1 MKKHKA
7 IKEEITMKRKAA
19 AALLAAL
26 TLSMAMNVWA
36 APSISQI
43 IPENPQVVSGT
54 LTGSQQLAVQNADPS
69 AYADKTVADTVTWAN
84 DDNTVATIK
93 EILTRLGLDTK
104 AEFKDIFGNKVNPTL
119 YEQLTPFVDLV
130 IKEGNNVSYASN
142 GQIKAK
148 ITVEAA
154 KEMKKEDLLL
164 MQVDAT
170 TGKVYFMPIEE
181 FDPVTGEITA
191 TFPTLGPITLLKKVP
206 VVVRDT
212 DPDKYESEKTKELV
226 TKFAEEKKDIE
237 LSDVLDVL
245 KEENETVPETV
256 TIKDKEENDVEI
268 TVANYNSTM
277 GFADL
282 AIKQGQEDY
291 LYDMDGTLEAEAR
304 RDLNDVDWERLVK
317 EAYPE
322 FDVEAAKADPSL
334 LAELEPFTIPG
345 SVILQVNPI
354 TGEEEYIY
362 EPEISFAFAEEE
374 AAEDTTEAAD
384 ADTTKTAEA
393 DTTETT
399 AVAEQTAAKADS
411 TAVSTEEA
419 DQKNFWEVPDEDKE
433 EDNVLPDLVLK
444 AEYRSM
450 GPFALFL
457 EK

>member
-1 MKKHKA
+1 
-7 IKEEITMKRKAA
+7 MKRKAA

-104 AEFKDIFGNKVNPTL
+104 AEFKDIFENKVNPTL

-130 IKEGNNVSYASN
+130 IKDGNNVSYASN

-191 TFPTLGPITLLKKVP
+191 TFPTLGPIALLKKVP

-212 DPDKYESEKTKELV
+212 DPDKYESEKAKELV
-226 TKFAEEKKDIE
+226 TKFADEKKDIE

-256 TIKDKEENDVEI
+256 AIKDKEDNDVEI
-268 TVANYNSTM
+268 TVANYNSAM

-345 SVILQVNPI
+345 SVILQVNPV

-362 EPEISFAFAEEE
+362 EPEISFAFEEEE
-374 AAEDTTEAAD
+374 AAEDTTKAAD
-384 ADTTKTAEA
+384 ADATETADA
-393 DTTETT
+393 NTAETT

-411 TAVSTEEA
+411 TAVSTEDA
-419 DQKNFWEVPDEDKE
+419 DQENFWEVPDEDKE

-444 AEYRSM
+444 AEYRTM

>member
-1 MKKHKA
+1 
-7 IKEEITMKRKAA
+7 MKRKAA

-54 LTGSQQLAVQNADPS
+54 LTSGQQLAVQNADPS
-69 AYADKTVADTVTWAN
+69 AYANKTVADVVKWAN
-84 DDNTVATIK
+84 DDNTIATIK

-104 AEFKDIFGNKVNPTL
+104 EEFKDIFGNKVNPTL

-130 IKEGNNVSYASN
+130 IKEGNNVSYTSN
-142 GQIKAK
+142 GQIRAK

-212 DPDKYESEKTKELV
+212 DPDKYESEKAKDMV
-226 TKFAEEKKDIE
+226 TKFADQKQDIE
-237 LSDVLDVL
+237 LADVLDVL
-245 KEENETVPETV
+245 KDETEVVPETV
-256 TIKDKEENDVEI
+256 TIQDKEEKDVEI
-268 TVANYNSTM
+268 TVADYNSAM

-304 RDLNDVDWERLVK
+304 RDLNDVDWERIVK

-345 SVILQVNPI
+345 SFILQVNPI

-362 EPEISFAFAEEE
+362 EPEISFAFEK
-374 AAEDTTEAAD
+374 EDADKADETAAD
-384 ADTTKTAEA
+384 AENTADAA
-393 DTTETT
+393 DTTATT
-399 AVAEQTAAKADS
+399 AVAEQTAVKADS
-411 TAVSTEEA
+411 TTASSDVA
-419 DQKNFWEVPDEDKE
+419 DQENFWEVPDEDKE

-457 EK
+457 QKDAQ

>member
-1 MKKHKA
+1 
-7 IKEEITMKRKAA
+7 MKRKAA

-54 LTGSQQLAVQNADPS
+54 LAGSQQLAVQNADPS

-93 EILTRLGLDTK
+93 EILTRLSLDTK
-104 AEFKDIFGNKVNPTL
+104 AEFKDIFENKVNPTL

-130 IKEGNNVSYASN
+130 IKDGNNVSYASN

-191 TFPTLGPITLLKKVP
+191 TFPTLGPIALLKKVP

-212 DPDKYESEKTKELV
+212 DPDKYESEKAKELV
-226 TKFAEEKKDIE
+226 TKFADEKKDIE

-362 EPEISFAFAEEE
+362 EPEISFAFEEEE

-384 ADTTKTAEA
+384 A

-411 TAVSTEEA
+411 TAVSTEDA
-419 DQKNFWEVPDEDKE
+419 DQENFWEVPDEDKE

>member
-7 IKEEITMKRKAA
+7 IKEGTTMKRKAAA

-191 TFPTLGPITLLKKVP
+191 TFPTLGPIALLKKVP

-212 DPDKYESEKTKELV
+212 DPDKYESEKAKELV

-374 AAEDTTEAAD
+374 AAEDTTE
-384 ADTTKTAEA
+384 TAEA

-419 DQKNFWEVPDEDKE
+419 DQENFWEVPDEDKE

>member
-1 MKKHKA
+1 
-7 IKEEITMKRKAA
+7 MKRKAA

-26 TLSMAMNVWA
+26 TLSMTMNVWA

-104 AEFKDIFGNKVNPTL
+104 AEFKDIFENKVNPTL

-130 IKEGNNVSYASN
+130 IKDGNNVSYASN

-191 TFPTLGPITLLKKVP
+191 TFPTLGPIALLKKVP

-212 DPDKYESEKTKELV
+212 DPDKYESEKAKELA
-226 TKFAEEKKDIE
+226 TNFADEKKDIE

-334 LAELEPFTIPG
+334 LAELEPFTIPE
-345 SVILQVNPI
+345 SFILQVNPV

-362 EPEISFAFAEEE
+362 EPEISFAFAEKE
-374 AAEDTTEAAD
+374 AAEDTT
-384 ADTTKTAEA
+384 KTADA

-411 TAVSTEEA
+411 TAVSTEAA
-419 DQKNFWEVPDEDKE
+419 DQEKFWAVPDEDKE

>member
-1 MKKHKA
+1 
-7 IKEEITMKRKAA
+7 MKRKAA

-26 TLSMAMNVWA
+26 TLSMTMNVWA

-69 AYADKTVADTVTWAN
+69 AYADKNVADTVTWAN

-104 AEFKDIFGNKVNPTL
+104 AEFRDIFENKVNPTL

-191 TFPTLGPITLLKKVP
+191 TFPTLGSIALLKKVP

-212 DPDKYESEKTKELV
+212 DPDKYESEKAKELV
-226 TKFAEEKKDIE
+226 TKFADEKKDIE

-256 TIKDKEENDVEI
+256 AIKDKEENDVEI
-268 TVANYNSTM
+268 TVANYNSAM

-291 LYDMDGTLEAEAR
+291 LYDMEGTLEAEAR

-345 SVILQVNPI
+345 SVILQVNPV

-374 AAEDTTEAAD
+374 AAEDITKAAD
-384 ADTTKTAEA
+384 ADATETADA

-411 TAVSTEEA
+411 TAVSTEDA

>member
-1 MKKHKA
+1 
-7 IKEEITMKRKAA
+7 MKRKAA

-26 TLSMAMNVWA
+26 TLTMTMNVWA

-54 LTGSQQLAVQNADPS
+54 LAGSQQLAVQNADPS
-69 AYADKTVADTVTWAN
+69 AYADKTAADTVTWAN

-104 AEFKDIFGNKVNPTL
+104 AEFKDIFENKVNPTL

-191 TFPTLGPITLLKKVP
+191 TFPTLGPIALLKKVP

-212 DPDKYESEKTKELV
+212 DPDKYESEKAKELV
-226 TKFAEEKKDIE
+226 TKFADEKKDIE

-256 TIKDKEENDVEI
+256 AIKDKEDNDVEI
-268 TVANYNSTM
+268 TVANYNSAM

-345 SVILQVNPI
+345 SVILQVNPV

-374 AAEDTTEAAD
+374 AAD
-384 ADTTKTAEA
+384 ADTTE
-393 DTTETT
+393 
-399 AVAEQTAAKADS
+399 TAAKADS
-411 TAVSTEEA
+411 TAVSTEDA

-444 AEYRSM
+444 VEYRTM

>member
-1 MKKHKA
+1 MKKYKV
-7 IKEEITMKRKAA
+7 IKEGTTMKRKAA

-26 TLSMAMNVWA
+26 TLSMTMNVWA

-69 AYADKTVADTVTWAN
+69 AYADKNVADTVTWAN

-104 AEFKDIFGNKVNPTL
+104 AEFKDIFENKVNPTL

-191 TFPTLGPITLLKKVP
+191 TFPTLGPIALLKKVP

-212 DPDKYESEKTKELV
+212 DPDKYESEKAKELV
-226 TKFAEEKKDIE
+226 TKFADEKKDIE

-256 TIKDKEENDVEI
+256 AIKDKEENDVEI
-268 TVANYNSTM
+268 TVANYNSAM

-345 SVILQVNPI
+345 SVILQVNPV

-374 AAEDTTEAAD
+374 AAEDITKAAD
-384 ADTTKTAEA
+384 ADATETADA

-411 TAVSTEEA
+411 TAVSTEDA

-444 AEYRSM
+444 AEYRTM

>member
-1 MKKHKA
+1 
-7 IKEEITMKRKAA
+7 MKRKAA

-84 DDNTVATIK
+84 DDTTVATFK
-93 EILTRLGLDTK
+93 EILIRLGLDTK
-104 AEFKDIFGNKVNPTL
+104 AEFKDIFENKVNPTL

-130 IKEGNNVSYASN
+130 IKDGNNVSYASN

-191 TFPTLGPITLLKKVP
+191 TFPTLGPIALLKKVP

-212 DPDKYESEKTKELV
+212 DPDKYESEKAKELV
-226 TKFAEEKKDIE
+226 TKFADEKKDIE

-256 TIKDKEENDVEI
+256 AIKDKEENDVEI
-268 TVANYNSTM
+268 TVENYNSYM
-277 GFADL
+277 VFEDL

-291 LYDMDGTLEAEAR
+291 LYDMDGTLEAKAR

-362 EPEISFAFAEEE
+362 EPEISFAFEEEE
-374 AAEDTTEAAD
+374 AAEDTTKAAD
-384 ADTTKTAEA
+384 ADATETADA

-411 TAVSTEEA
+411 TAVSTEDA
-419 DQKNFWEVPDEDKE
+419 DQENFWEVPDEDKE

-444 AEYRSM
+444 AEYRTM

>member
-1 MKKHKA
+1 
-7 IKEEITMKRKAA
+7 MKRKAA

-104 AEFKDIFGNKVNPTL
+104 AEFKDIFENKVNPTL

-130 IKEGNNVSYASN
+130 IKDGNNVSYASN

-191 TFPTLGPITLLKKVP
+191 TFPTLGPIALLKKVP

-212 DPDKYESEKTKELV
+212 DPDKYESEKAKELV
-226 TKFAEEKKDIE
+226 TKFADEKKDIE

-256 TIKDKEENDVEI
+256 AIKDKEENDVEI
-268 TVANYNSTM
+268 TVANYNSAM

-291 LYDMDGTLEAEAR
+291 LYDMDGTLEAKAR

-362 EPEISFAFAEEE
+362 EPEISFAFEEEE
-374 AAEDTTEAAD
+374 AAEDTTKAAD
-384 ADTTKTAEA
+384 ADATETADA

-411 TAVSTEEA
+411 TAVSTEDA
-419 DQKNFWEVPDEDKE
+419 DQENFWEVPDEDKE

-444 AEYRSM
+444 AEYRTM

>member
-1 MKKHKA
+1 
-7 IKEEITMKRKAA
+7 MKRKAA

-93 EILTRLGLDTK
+93 EILTRLGQDTK

-191 TFPTLGPITLLKKVP
+191 TFPTLGPIALLKKVP

-212 DPDKYESEKTKELV
+212 DPDKYESEKAKELV

-304 RDLNDVDWERLVK
+304 RDINDVDWERLVK

-374 AAEDTTEAAD
+374 AAEDTTEEAD
-384 ADTTKTAEA
+384 ADTTETADA

-411 TAVSTEEA
+411 TAVSTEDA
-419 DQKNFWEVPDEDKE
+419 DQENFWEVPDEDKE

>member
-1 MKKHKA
+1 
-7 IKEEITMKRKAA
+7 MKRKAA

-191 TFPTLGPITLLKKVP
+191 TFPTLGPIALLKKVP

-212 DPDKYESEKTKELV
+212 DPDKYESEKAKELV

-384 ADTTKTAEA
+384 ADTTETADA

-411 TAVSTEEA
+411 TAVSTEDA
-419 DQKNFWEVPDEDKE
+419 DQENFWEVPDEDKE

-444 AEYRSM
+444 AEYRTM

>member
-1 MKKHKA
+1 MKKYKV
-7 IKEEITMKRKAA
+7 IKEGTTMKRKAA

-69 AYADKTVADTVTWAN
+69 AYADKNVADTVTWAN

-104 AEFKDIFGNKVNPTL
+104 AEFKDIFENKVNPTL

-130 IKEGNNVSYASN
+130 IKDGNNVSYASN

-191 TFPTLGPITLLKKVP
+191 TFPTLGPIALLKKVP

-212 DPDKYESEKTKELV
+212 DPDKYESEKAKELV
-226 TKFAEEKKDIE
+226 TKFADEKKDIE

-256 TIKDKEENDVEI
+256 AIKDKEENDVEI
-268 TVANYNSTM
+268 TVANYNSAM

-345 SVILQVNPI
+345 SVILQVNPV

-374 AAEDTTEAAD
+374 AAEDITKAAD
-384 ADTTKTAEA
+384 ADATETADA

-411 TAVSTEEA
+411 TAVSIEDA
-419 DQKNFWEVPDEDKE
+419 DQKNFWKVPDEDKE

-444 AEYRSM
+444 AEYRTM

>member
-1 MKKHKA
+1 
-7 IKEEITMKRKAA
+7 MKRKAA

-104 AEFKDIFGNKVNPTL
+104 AEFKDIFENKVNPTL

-130 IKEGNNVSYASN
+130 IKDGNNVSYASN

-181 FDPVTGEITA
+181 FNPVTGEITA
-191 TFPTLGPITLLKKVP
+191 TFPTLGPIALLKKVP

-212 DPDKYESEKTKELV
+212 DPDKYESEKAKELV
-226 TKFAEEKKDIE
+226 TKFADEKKDIE

-256 TIKDKEENDVEI
+256 AIKDKEDNDVEI
-268 TVANYNSTM
+268 TVANYNSAM

-362 EPEISFAFAEEE
+362 EPEISFAFEEEE
-374 AAEDTTEAAD
+374 AAEDTTKAAD
-384 ADTTKTAEA
+384 ADATETADA

-411 TAVSTEEA
+411 TAVSTEDA
-419 DQKNFWEVPDEDKE
+419 DQENFWEVPDEDKE

-444 AEYRSM
+444 AEYRTM

>member
-1 MKKHKA
+1 
-7 IKEEITMKRKAA
+7 MKRKAA

-154 KEMKKEDLLL
+154 KEMKKENLLL

-181 FDPVTGEITA
+181 FNPVTGEITA

-212 DPDKYESEKTKELV
+212 DPDKYESEKAKELV

-268 TVANYNSTM
+268 TVANYNSAM

-374 AAEDTTEAAD
+374 TAEDTTEAAD
-384 ADTTKTAEA
+384 A

-411 TAVSTEEA
+411 TAVGTEDA
-419 DQKNFWEVPDEDKE
+419 DQENFWEVPDEDKE

>member
-1 MKKHKA
+1 
-7 IKEEITMKRKAA
+7 MKRKAA

-212 DPDKYESEKTKELV
+212 DPDKYESEKAKELV
-226 TKFAEEKKDIE
+226 TKFADEKKDIE

-268 TVANYNSTM
+268 TVANYNSAM

-374 AAEDTTEAAD
+374 AAEDTTKAAD
-384 ADTTKTAEA
+384 A

-411 TAVSTEEA
+411 TAVSTEDA
-419 DQKNFWEVPDEDKE
+419 DQENFWEVPDEDKE

>member
-1 MKKHKA
+1 
-7 IKEEITMKRKAA
+7 MKRKAA

-104 AEFKDIFGNKVNPTL
+104 AEFKDIFENKVNPTL

-170 TGKVYFMPIEE
+170 TGKVYFMPIEA

-212 DPDKYESEKTKELV
+212 DPDKYESEKAKELV

-256 TIKDKEENDVEI
+256 AIKDKEDNDVEI
-268 TVANYNSTM
+268 TVANYNSAM

-374 AAEDTTEAAD
+374 AADATTEAAD
-384 ADTTKTAEA
+384 ADTTKTADA

-411 TAVSTEEA
+411 TVAGTEDA
-419 DQKNFWEVPDEDKE
+419 DQENFWEVPDEDKE

>member
-1 MKKHKA
+1 
-7 IKEEITMKRKAA
+7 MKRKAA

-104 AEFKDIFGNKVNPTL
+104 AEFKDIFENKVNPTL

-170 TGKVYFMPIEE
+170 TGKVYFMPIEA

-212 DPDKYESEKTKELV
+212 DPDKYESEKAKELV

-268 TVANYNSTM
+268 TVANYNSAM

-374 AAEDTTEAAD
+374 AADATTEAAD
-384 ADTTKTAEA
+384 ADTTKTADA

-411 TAVSTEEA
+411 TVAGTEDA
-419 DQKNFWEVPDEDKE
+419 DQENFWEVPDEDKE

>member
-1 MKKHKA
+1 
-7 IKEEITMKRKAA
+7 MKRKAA

-104 AEFKDIFGNKVNPTL
+104 AEFKDIFENKVNPTL

-130 IKEGNNVSYASN
+130 IKDGNNVSYASN

-191 TFPTLGPITLLKKVP
+191 TFPTLGPIALLKKVP

-212 DPDKYESEKTKELV
+212 DPDKYESEKAKELV
-226 TKFAEEKKDIE
+226 TKFADEKKDIE

-384 ADTTKTAEA
+384 ADITETADA

-411 TAVSTEEA
+411 TAVSTEDA
-419 DQKNFWEVPDEDKE
+419 DQENFWEVPDEDKE

>member
-1 MKKHKA
+1 
-7 IKEEITMKRKAA
+7 MKRKAA

-104 AEFKDIFGNKVNPTL
+104 AEFKDIFENKVNPTL

>member
-374 AAEDTTEAAD
+374 AAEDTTEVAD
-384 ADTTKTAEA
+384 ADTTETADA

-399 AVAEQTAAKADS
+399 AVAEQTAVKADS
-411 TAVSTEEA
+411 TAVSTEDA
-419 DQKNFWEVPDEDKE
+419 DQENFWEVPDEDKE

>member
-1 MKKHKA
+1 
-7 IKEEITMKRKAA
+7 MKRKAA

-191 TFPTLGPITLLKKVP
+191 TFPTLGPIALLKKVP

-212 DPDKYESEKTKELV
+212 DPDKYESEKAKELV
-226 TKFAEEKKDIE
+226 TKFADEKKDIE
-237 LSDVLDVL
+237 LSDVLDIL
-245 KEENETVPETV
+245 KEENETVPGTV

-268 TVANYNSTM
+268 TVANYNSAM

-362 EPEISFAFAEEE
+362 EPEISFAFEEE
-374 AAEDTTEAAD
+374 EVAEDTTEAAD
-384 ADTTKTAEA
+384 A

-411 TAVSTEEA
+411 TAVSTEDA
-419 DQKNFWEVPDEDKE
+419 DQENFWEVPDEDKE

>member
-1 MKKHKA
+1 
-7 IKEEITMKRKAA
+7 MKRKAA
-19 AALLAAL
+19 AVLLAAL

-104 AEFKDIFGNKVNPTL
+104 AEFKDIFENKVNPTL

-191 TFPTLGPITLLKKVP
+191 TFPTLGPIALLKKVP

-212 DPDKYESEKTKELV
+212 DPDKYESEKAKELV

-362 EPEISFAFAEEE
+362 EPEISFAFAEE
-374 AAEDTTEAAD
+374 AEDTTEAAD
-384 ADTTKTAEA
+384 A

-411 TAVSTEEA
+411 TAVGTEDA
-419 DQKNFWEVPDEDKE
+419 DQENFWEVPDEDKE

>member
-1 MKKHKA
+1 
-7 IKEEITMKRKAA
+7 MKRKAA

-104 AEFKDIFGNKVNPTL
+104 AEFKDIFENKVNPTL

-170 TGKVYFMPIEE
+170 TGKVYFMPIEG

-191 TFPTLGPITLLKKVP
+191 TFPTLGPIALLKKVP

-212 DPDKYESEKTKELV
+212 DPDKYESEKAKELV

-237 LSDVLDVL
+237 LSDALDVL

-256 TIKDKEENDVEI
+256 AIKDKEDNDVEI

-374 AAEDTTEAAD
+374 AAEDTTEAAE
-384 ADTTKTAEA
+384 DTTETADA

-411 TAVSTEEA
+411 TAVSTEDA
-419 DQKNFWEVPDEDKE
+419 DQENFWEIPDEDKE

-444 AEYRSM
+444 AEYRTM

>member
-1 MKKHKA
+1 
-7 IKEEITMKRKAA
+7 MKRKAA

-93 EILTRLGLDTK
+93 EILIRLGLDTK
-104 AEFKDIFGNKVNPTL
+104 AEFKDIFENKVNPTL

-130 IKEGNNVSYASN
+130 IKDGNNVSYASN

-191 TFPTLGPITLLKKVP
+191 TFPTLGPIALLKKVP

-212 DPDKYESEKTKELV
+212 DPDKYESEKAKELV
-226 TKFAEEKKDIE
+226 TKFADEKKDIE

-256 TIKDKEENDVEI
+256 AIKDKEENDVEI
-268 TVANYNSTM
+268 TVANYNSAM

-291 LYDMDGTLEAEAR
+291 LYDMDGTLEAKAR

-362 EPEISFAFAEEE
+362 EPEISFAFEEEE
-374 AAEDTTEAAD
+374 AAEDTTKAAD
-384 ADTTKTAEA
+384 ADATETADA

-411 TAVSTEEA
+411 TAVSTEDA
-419 DQKNFWEVPDEDKE
+419 DQENFWEVPDEDKE

-444 AEYRSM
+444 AEYRTM

>member
-1 MKKHKA
+1 
-7 IKEEITMKRKAA
+7 MKRKAA

-104 AEFKDIFGNKVNPTL
+104 AEFKDIFENKVNPTL

-130 IKEGNNVSYASN
+130 IKDGNSVSYASN

-191 TFPTLGPITLLKKVP
+191 TFPTLGPIALLKKVP

-212 DPDKYESEKTKELV
+212 DPDKYESEKAKELV
-226 TKFAEEKKDIE
+226 TKFADEKKDIE

-256 TIKDKEENDVEI
+256 AIKDKEENDVEI
-268 TVANYNSTM
+268 TVANYNSAM

-345 SVILQVNPI
+345 SVILQVNPV

-374 AAEDTTEAAD
+374 AAEDITKAAD
-384 ADTTKTAEA
+384 ADATETADA

-411 TAVSTEEA
+411 TAVSTEDA

-444 AEYRSM
+444 AEYRTM

>member
-7 IKEEITMKRKAA
+7 IKEGTTMKRKAA

-170 TGKVYFMPIEE
+170 TGKVYFMPIEA
-181 FDPVTGEITA
+181 FNPVTGEITA

-212 DPDKYESEKTKELV
+212 DPDKYESEKAKELV
-226 TKFAEEKKDIE
+226 TKFADETKDIE

-304 RDLNDVDWERLVK
+304 RDINDVDWERLVK

-374 AAEDTTEAAD
+374 AAEDTTKAAD
-384 ADTTKTAEA
+384 ADTTETADA

-411 TAVSTEEA
+411 TAVSTEDA
-419 DQKNFWEVPDEDKE
+419 DQENFWEVPDEDKE

>member
-1 MKKHKA
+1 
-7 IKEEITMKRKAA
+7 MKRKAA

>member
-1 MKKHKA
+1 
-7 IKEEITMKRKAA
+7 MKRKAA

-212 DPDKYESEKTKELV
+212 DPDKYESEKAKELV

-304 RDLNDVDWERLVK
+304 RDINDVDWERLVK

-374 AAEDTTEAAD
+374 AAEDTTKAAD
-384 ADTTKTAEA
+384 ADTTETADA

-411 TAVSTEEA
+411 TAVSTEDA
-419 DQKNFWEVPDEDKE
+419 DQENFWEVPDEDKE

>member
-1 MKKHKA
+1 
-7 IKEEITMKRKAA
+7 MKRKAA

-191 TFPTLGPITLLKKVP
+191 TFPTLGPIALLKKVP

-212 DPDKYESEKTKELV
+212 DPDKYESEKAKELV
-226 TKFAEEKKDIE
+226 TKFADEKKDIE

-374 AAEDTTEAAD
+374 AADATTEAAD
-384 ADTTKTAEA
+384 ADTTETADA

-411 TAVSTEEA
+411 TAVGTEDA
-419 DQKNFWEVPDEDKE
+419 DQENFWEVPDEDKE

>member
-1 MKKHKA
+1 
-7 IKEEITMKRKAA
+7 
-19 AALLAAL
+19 
-26 TLSMAMNVWA
+26 
-36 APSISQI
+36 
-43 IPENPQVVSGT
+43 
-54 LTGSQQLAVQNADPS
+54 
-69 AYADKTVADTVTWAN
+69 
-84 DDNTVATIK
+84 
-93 EILTRLGLDTK
+93 
-104 AEFKDIFGNKVNPTL
+104 
-119 YEQLTPFVDLV
+119 
-130 IKEGNNVSYASN
+130 
-142 GQIKAK
+142 
-148 ITVEAA
+148 
-154 KEMKKEDLLL
+154 
-164 MQVDAT
+164 
-170 TGKVYFMPIEE
+170 MPIEE
-181 FDPVTGEITA
+181 FNPVTGEITA
-191 TFPTLGPITLLKKVP
+191 TFPTLGPIALLKKVP

-212 DPDKYESEKTKELV
+212 DPDKYESEKAKELV

-304 RDLNDVDWERLVK
+304 RDLNDIDWERLVK

-374 AAEDTTEAAD
+374 AAEDTTKAAD
-384 ADTTKTAEA
+384 ADTTETADA

-411 TAVSTEEA
+411 TAVGTEDA
-419 DQKNFWEVPDEDKE
+419 DQENFWEVPDEDKE

>member
-1 MKKHKA
+1 
-7 IKEEITMKRKAA
+7 MKRKAA

-104 AEFKDIFGNKVNPTL
+104 AEFKDIFENKVNPTL

-130 IKEGNNVSYASN
+130 IKDGNNVSYASN

-191 TFPTLGPITLLKKVP
+191 TFPTLGPIALLKKVP

-212 DPDKYESEKTKELV
+212 DPDKYESEKAKELV
-226 TKFAEEKKDIE
+226 TKFADEKKDIE

-256 TIKDKEENDVEI
+256 AIKDKEDNDVEI
-268 TVANYNSTM
+268 TVANYNSAM

-362 EPEISFAFAEEE
+362 EPEISFAFEEEE
-374 AAEDTTEAAD
+374 AAEDTTKAAD
-384 ADTTKTAEA
+384 ADATETADA

-411 TAVSTEEA
+411 TAVSTEDA
-419 DQKNFWEVPDEDKE
+419 DQENFWEVPDEDKE

>member
-1 MKKHKA
+1 
-7 IKEEITMKRKAA
+7 MKRKAA

-104 AEFKDIFGNKVNPTL
+104 AEFKDIFENKVNPTL

-130 IKEGNNVSYASN
+130 IKDGNNVSYASN

-212 DPDKYESEKTKELV
+212 DPDKYESEKAKELV
-226 TKFAEEKKDIE
+226 TKFADEKKDIE

-256 TIKDKEENDVEI
+256 AIKDKEDNDVEI
-268 TVANYNSTM
+268 TVANYNSAM

-362 EPEISFAFAEEE
+362 EPEISFAFEEEE
-374 AAEDTTEAAD
+374 AAEDTTKAAD
-384 ADTTKTAEA
+384 ADATETADA

-411 TAVSTEEA
+411 TAVSTEDA
-419 DQKNFWEVPDEDKE
+419 DQENFWEVPDEDKE

-444 AEYRSM
+444 AEYRTM

>member
-1 MKKHKA
+1 
-7 IKEEITMKRKAA
+7 MKRKAA

-181 FDPVTGEITA
+181 FNPVTGEITA
-191 TFPTLGPITLLKKVP
+191 TFPTLGPIALLKKVP

-212 DPDKYESEKTKELV
+212 DPDKYESEKAKELV

-384 ADTTKTAEA
+384 ADTTQTADA

-411 TAVSTEEA
+411 TAVSTEDA
-419 DQKNFWEVPDEDKE
+419 DQENFWEVPDEDKE

>member
-1 MKKHKA
+1 
-7 IKEEITMKRKAA
+7 
-19 AALLAAL
+19 
-26 TLSMAMNVWA
+26 
-36 APSISQI
+36 
-43 IPENPQVVSGT
+43 
-54 LTGSQQLAVQNADPS
+54 
-69 AYADKTVADTVTWAN
+69 
-84 DDNTVATIK
+84 
-93 EILTRLGLDTK
+93 
-104 AEFKDIFGNKVNPTL
+104 
-119 YEQLTPFVDLV
+119 
-130 IKEGNNVSYASN
+130 
-142 GQIKAK
+142 
-148 ITVEAA
+148 
-154 KEMKKEDLLL
+154 
-164 MQVDAT
+164 
-170 TGKVYFMPIEE
+170 
-181 FDPVTGEITA
+181 
-191 TFPTLGPITLLKKVP
+191 
-206 VVVRDT
+206 
-212 DPDKYESEKTKELV
+212 
-226 TKFAEEKKDIE
+226 
-237 LSDVLDVL
+237 
-245 KEENETVPETV
+245 
-256 TIKDKEENDVEI
+256 
-268 TVANYNSTM
+268 M

-345 SVILQVNPI
+345 SVILQVNPV

-374 AAEDTTEAAD
+374 AAEDITKAAD
-384 ADTTKTAEA
+384 ADATETADA

-411 TAVSTEEA
+411 TAVSTEDA

-444 AEYRSM
+444 AEYRTM

>member
-1 MKKHKA
+1 MGSTKY
-7 IKEEITMKRKAA
+7 
-19 AALLAAL
+19 L
-26 TLSMAMNVWA
+26 TDHPGEPA
-36 APSISQI
+36 
-43 IPENPQVVSGT
+43 
-54 LTGSQQLAVQNADPS
+54 GSQRYPDWQPAAGSPECR
-69 AYADKTVADTVTWAN
+69 WAN

-104 AEFKDIFGNKVNPTL
+104 AEFKDIFENKVNPTL

-130 IKEGNNVSYASN
+130 IKDGNNVSYASN

-191 TFPTLGPITLLKKVP
+191 TFPTLGPIALLKKVP

-212 DPDKYESEKTKELV
+212 DPDKYESEKAKELV
-226 TKFAEEKKDIE
+226 TKFADEKKDIE

-256 TIKDKEENDVEI
+256 AIKDKEENDVEI
-268 TVANYNSTM
+268 TVANYNSAM

-345 SVILQVNPI
+345 SVILQVNPV

-374 AAEDTTEAAD
+374 AAEDITKAAD
-384 ADTTKTAEA
+384 ADATETADA

-411 TAVSTEEA
+411 TAVSIEDA
-419 DQKNFWEVPDEDKE
+419 DQKNFWKVPDEDKE

-444 AEYRSM
+444 AEYRTM

>member
-1 MKKHKA
+1 
-7 IKEEITMKRKAA
+7 MKRKAA

-104 AEFKDIFGNKVNPTL
+104 AEFKDIFENKVNPTL

-191 TFPTLGPITLLKKVP
+191 TFPTLGPIALLKKVP

-212 DPDKYESEKTKELV
+212 DPDKYESEKAKELV

-384 ADTTKTAEA
+384 ADTTETADA

-411 TAVSTEEA
+411 TVAGTEDA
-419 DQKNFWEVPDEDKE
+419 DQENFWEVPDEDKE

>member
-1 MKKHKA
+1 
-7 IKEEITMKRKAA
+7 MKRKAA

-104 AEFKDIFGNKVNPTL
+104 AEFKDIFENKVNPTL

-170 TGKVYFMPIEE
+170 TGKVYFMPIEA

-212 DPDKYESEKTKELV
+212 DPEKYESEKELV
-226 TKFAEEKKDIE
+226 TNFAEEKKDIE

-374 AAEDTTEAAD
+374 AAEDTTKAAD
-384 ADTTKTAEA
+384 ADTTETADA

-411 TAVSTEEA
+411 TAVSTEDA
-419 DQKNFWEVPDEDKE
+419 DQENFWEVPDEDKE